1 MGFEQDLQNKVFTDT
16 GERTFIDKL
25 LAKEEVKDIREL
37 IKKPRL
43 TRSELLEILYLISG
57 TESKLVNYGAYDR
70 YIILKFF
77 VWIREFAKIAELLFD
92 YTDEL
97 YKKES
102 TCSTCDLKI
111 VLVTEEKKEDNADVC
126 KCDTPVPYIVLS
138 ERSKRL
144 LDNNQRLI
152 EHNLKFVIDLYLNI
166 ARTSLSIGAT
176 GMLELLKNR
185 YEVQYVQTPTSPQVQ
200 QNTGLVKK

>member
-1 MGFEQDLQNKVFTDT
+1 MGFEQDLQNKVFNDT

-77 VWIREFAKIAELLFD
+77 VWIREFIKIAELLFD

-97 YKKES
+97 YKKEN
-102 TCSTCDLKI
+102 TCSTCEKTIDPLEK
-111 VLVTEEKKEDNADVC
+111 TETKKC
-126 KCDTPVPYIVLS
+126 KCDTAIPYVVLS

-152 EHNLKFVIDLYLNI
+152 EHNAKFLIDLYLNI
-166 ARTSLSIGAT
+166 ARTSLSVGAT
-176 GMLELLKNR
+176 GILELLKNR
-185 YEVQYVQTPTSPQVQ
+185 YEVQYVQAPVSPQTQ

>member
-1 MGFEQDLQNKVFTDT
+1 MGFEQDLQNKVFSDT

-57 TESKLVNYGAYDR
+57 TESKLVNYGTYDR
-70 YIILKFF
+70 YVILKFF
-77 VWIREFAKIAELLFD
+77 VWIREFIKIAELLFD

-97 YKKES
+97 YRKEN
-102 TCSTCDLKI
+102 TCTLCLKYI
-111 VLVTEEKKEDNADVC
+111 NTNKEAEKCVCEVSKPYVVLT
-126 KCDTPVPYIVLS
+126 

-152 EHNLKFVIDLYLNI
+152 EHNAKFLIDLYLNI

-185 YEVQYVQTPTSPQVQ
+185 YEVQYMPTPPSPPVQ
-200 QNTGLVKK
+200 QQTGFLVKK